1 MKMSIPMK
9 NFLSG
14 RTCSD
19 RKEETMSIPLS
30 ERTIEIQVT
39 DVCDDAL
46 DDRIAFLLAG
56 IMSRLSAEE
65 TENLISENT
74 EQNT

>member
-19 RKEETMSIPLS
+19 RKEETMAIPLS
-30 ERTIEIQVT
+30 ERTIEIQVI
-39 DVCDDAL
+39 DVCDDVL

-65 TENLISENT
+65 TENLISEDI